1 MSNYESVL
9 IARQDLG
16 TSQVNNIVSELSD
29 VIKKEGGEVVK
40 VDNWGLK
47 NLAYR
52 IKKNRKGH
60 YVLMNIS
67 APANA
72 IAEFERIMR
81 FNEDIIRYMTVK
93 VEEFNDLFGVLHMAL
108 DAQRQRLGALQEQE
122 SVERRDGSAGVA
134 EKDCA
139 DIGYESSRA
148 DSVREG
154 DAVVTRVRVSDR
166 SVLAGSLPVEL
177 AGIDDNAAEGCAVT
191 ADELGCGMYNDVST
205 VLDWSYKIRCCKCII
220 YNKRDFMLMC
230 DICDCFN
237 INYI

>member
-1 MSNYESVL
+1 MANYESVL

-60 YVLMNIS
+60 YVLMNIT

-72 IAEFERIMR
+72 IAEYERIMR

-93 VEEFNDLFGVLHMAL
+93 VEEFNNEL
-108 DAQRQRLGALQEQE
+108 
-122 SVERRDGSAGVA
+122 
-134 EKDCA
+134 
-139 DIGYESSRA
+139 SSSCDR
-148 DSVREG
+148 
-154 DAVVTRVRVSDR
+154 DAV
-166 SVLAGSLPVEL
+166 E
-177 AGIDDNAAEGCAVT
+177 E
-191 ADELGCGMYNDVST
+191 
-205 VLDWSYKIRCCKCII
+205 
-220 YNKRDFMLMC
+220 
-230 DICDCFN
+230 
-237 INYI
+237 